1 MSKYLATMEKLL
13 FNRKEALIE
22 LWEGQLCSATGW
34 DEGKEKTAEGGRTKG
49 TLWERDSL
57 IITNIDVVCKH
68 VQSEKSDQTPTI
80 SFLCKIWI
88 PLS

>member
-1 MSKYLATMEKLL
+1 MSKYLAMMEKLL

-57 IITNIDVVCKH
+57 IITNIDVNVQKLSVNMCK
-68 VQSEKSDQTPTI
+68 VKRVIRPQ
-80 SFLCKIWI
+80 L
-88 PLS
+88 